1 MLPSTVTDE
10 QRCKEGQR
18 LAKQLRTVS
27 RRNLSNLPKKLTKKD
42 LDTIQDAFLDCY
54 KIYLGM
60 RNRMPI
66 PRMIDE
72 KGTIVDQ
79 LEQYEKKLQT
89 YLVSHDPRIVKW
101 VRAWLHLL
109 QEVRWLIMIND
120 GLDDIQNTDG
130 TVYTTVQEFAA
141 SLDHE

>member
-1 MLPSTVTDE
+1 MLPLTVTDE
-10 QRCKEGQR
+10 QRCKDGQR

-72 KGTIVDQ
+72 KGTIVVSNT
-79 LEQYEKKLQT
+79 KLQT
-89 YLVSHDPRIVKW
+89 YLVSHDRIVKW
-101 VRAWLHLL
+101 VRAWLHLPRF
-109 QEVRWLIMIND
+109 V
-120 GLDDIQNTDG
+120 G
-130 TVYTTVQEFAA
+130 
-141 SLDHE
+141 